1 MLTNLLTSRYFFTC
15 IIIFYFFIHLT
26 VHPPYDCYLVKICS
40 FIQHSNNLFVIIF
53 YSWSLTFWE
62 DGDNLKAIDL
72 SSLPIGK
79 VLARDIYDAEGR
91 LLLPKNVMLKPSH
104 LQHLLNL
111 NHKTIYVIENDHNN
125 QPRTQDFKY
134 EQEETLLPVVFVSA
148 VETIRNLMC
157 QIIDGHII
165 KRSEVED
172 TMDLIVPEI
181 IHTNNVW
188 HCLNKIRVQD
198 DYTFQHSVSVCV
210 IAVKIGQAIDM
221 PEGQLR
227 QLGIA
232 ALLHDVGKAKIPT
245 EIIKKPGPLNPVE
258 IREMRKHPLYGSQ
271 IVNDLSFPDRDIVT
285 AVLQHHEYA
294 DGRGYP
300 LQLSAENIH
309 PYSRIIAV
317 ADVFDAIT
325 SERYYRPRFAL
336 LNAIEEITRETCG
349 HLDPIITRRLIRYIL
364 NIVPGEKVQLNTGE
378 RARVILANEKEPMRP
393 LIQTADRFI
402 DLSEEREL
410 SIENRL

>member
-1 MLTNLLTSRYFFTC
+1 M
-15 IIIFYFFIHLT
+15 
-26 VHPPYDCYLVKICS
+26 
-40 FIQHSNNLFVIIF
+40 
-53 YSWSLTFWE
+53 
-62 DGDNLKAIDL
+62 
-72 SSLPIGK
+72 
-79 VLARDIYDAEGR
+79 LARDIYDSEGR
-91 LLLPKNVMLKPSH
+91 LLLPKGIMLKPSH

-111 NHKTIYVIENDHNN
+111 NHKTIYVIEETHSNHP
-125 QPRTQDFKY
+125 QPKKIRQ
-134 EQEETLLPVVFVSA
+134 EQEESLLTVAFASA
-148 VETIRNLMC
+148 VETVRNLMC
-157 QIIDGHII
+157 QVIDGHII

-172 TMDLIVPEI
+172 TIDLIVPEI

-221 PEGQLR
+221 PEGHLR

-232 ALLHDVGKAKIPT
+232 GLLHDVGKARIAT
-245 EIIKKPGPLNPVE
+245 EIIKKPGPLNPAELVE
-258 IREMRKHPLYGSQ
+258 IRKHPLYGSQ
-271 IVNDLSFPDRDIVT
+271 IVNDISFPDREIVT

-325 SERYYRPRFAL
+325 SERYYRPRFPL

-349 HLDPIITRRLIRYIL
+349 HLDPIITRRLVRYIL

-378 RARVILANEKEPMRP
+378 KARVILANEREPMRP

-402 DLSEEREL
+402 DLSEERQL
-410 SIENRL
+410 TIENRL